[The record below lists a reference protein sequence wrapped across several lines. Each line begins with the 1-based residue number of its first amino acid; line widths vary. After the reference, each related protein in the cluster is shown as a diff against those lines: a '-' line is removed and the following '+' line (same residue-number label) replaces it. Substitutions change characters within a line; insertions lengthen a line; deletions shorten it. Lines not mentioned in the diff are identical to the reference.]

1 MEPTEG
7 AEPFDDPDYRF
18 EPWWPGAHVIVT
30 AGAGEVRVA
39 GRDLSEPLASFPE
52 LRTVAGLVGGG
63 AAVLDATLLLLDAE
77 GRPDPGLLRE
87 RLAYPEVHDGSVA
100 LVVSDLLWAR
110 GHDLRPEPFGAR
122 LEALG
127 SLLRESDWCMVGRGF
142 VGEGLAVAA
151 ALESMG
157 LPAMSARHLGAPYR
171 EGPSRGAWLRLPLH
185 PRPPDPDRRP
195 TLALLQRLGL

>member
-18 EPWWPGAHVIVT
+18 EPWWPGARVIVT
-30 AGAGEVRVA
+30 AGDGEVRVA

-52 LRTVAGLVGGG
+52 LRAVAGLVGGG
-63 AAVLDATLLLLDAE
+63 AAVLDASLLLLDGE
-77 GRPDPGLLRE
+77 GRPDPDLLRE

-100 LVVSDLLWAR
+100 LVISDALWAR
-110 GHDLRPEPFGAR
+110 GRDLRSDPFGAR

-127 SLLRESDWCMVGRGF
+127 GLLRESDWCMVGRGF

-157 LPAMSARHLGAPYR
+157 LPAMGARNMGSP
-171 EGPSRGAWLRLPLH
+171 
-185 PRPPDPDRRP
+185 
-195 TLALLQRLGL
+195 